1 MFSRMGVPTKKTP
14 YEVSEASD
22 VVITMLPSSAHVSI
36 IHSSVVS
43 FPLNTS
49 HHLFVVSSIV
59 LQQLFELWF
68 QFSVNYSYDMIVE
81 FPLQILD

>member
-36 IHSSVVS
+36 IHSNVVS

-49 HHLFVVSSIV
+49 HHLFVDLISSIV
-59 LQQLFELWF
+59 LQQLLEL
-68 QFSVNYSYDMIVE
+68 
-81 FPLQILD
+81 